1 MADFNN
7 NNLHYNEAENSSTNR
22 DGIILTIVA
31 YIATY
36 MLVLI
41 GHAISPTNLAGPGLD
56 ALVLLIALIT
66 SISLIVRSIYKRI
79 KHTGDGIFIFLH
91 VAGLITLFLVTIIF

>member
-1 MADFNN
+1 MPNN
-7 NNLHYNEAENSSTNR
+7 VS
-22 DGIILTIVA
+22 LTIVA
-31 YIATY
+31 YIVTCL
-36 MLVLI
+36 LVLI
-41 GHAISPTNLAGPGLD
+41 GHAVSSTGLDGPGLD

-91 VAGLITLFLVTIIF
+91 VAGLITLFLVAFAL